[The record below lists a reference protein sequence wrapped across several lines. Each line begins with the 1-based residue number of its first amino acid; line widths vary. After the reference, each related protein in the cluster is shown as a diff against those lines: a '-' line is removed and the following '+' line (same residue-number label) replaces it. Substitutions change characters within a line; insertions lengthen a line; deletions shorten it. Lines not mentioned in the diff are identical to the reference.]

1 MGIKGVNVFMALED
15 FDLTIGIV
23 VDYMHCILLG
33 VTKTMMELWF
43 LPKNNKK
50 NCFIGLQVVKNYFII
65 INKFCSINIFCRTGN
80 C

>member
-1 MGIKGVNVFMALED
+1 MGIKGVNVSMALED

-50 NCFIGLQVVKNYFII
+50 DCFLAKYRKERKENQ
-65 INKFCSINIFCRTGN
+65 TGKPEEN
-80 C
+80 

>member
-1 MGIKGVNVFMALED
+1 MGIKVVNVFMALED

-50 NCFIGLQVVKNYFII
+50 DCFIGLQVVKNYFII
-65 INKFCSINIFCRTGN
+65 IN
-80 C
+80 